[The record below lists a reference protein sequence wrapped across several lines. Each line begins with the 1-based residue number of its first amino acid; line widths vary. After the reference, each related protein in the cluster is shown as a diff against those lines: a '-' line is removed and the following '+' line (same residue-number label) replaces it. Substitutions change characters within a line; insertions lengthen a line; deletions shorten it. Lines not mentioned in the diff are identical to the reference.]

1 MPPKRYREG
10 SPNTVLRS
18 MSSEESGNSMN
29 INLSQNTLNS
39 RNNGYGGFSN
49 NENGNLERTAKRRK
63 NNSQPRP
70 PLVTA
75 AQAAGSK
82 QKANYE
88 KLRIKRN
95 SLPRGLYNIFSN
107 ARLQNAVNQG
117 RYQNMNTQ
125 IKSKIKLANNHE
137 RRIKNQLNKIPNGI
151 FRRNTTFKINN
162 VIGNNSKTNALLQ
175 QINTEQKKINA
186 NAKAKAAENAKK
198 AAANK
203 AAENAKKA
211 AANKAAENA
220 KKAVRNRVAP
230 VNLRAKK
237 KAAAAAQA
245 TENAKA
251 KAENQEKNRKKAQNT
266 INKAIT
272 NKRQRNANELNML
285 RKSKAAANKAVAN
298 KARANAKA
306 KAATPANSV
315 RNSVTNIGN
324 GGNSLNN
331 NANSSAFIAPTK
343 RERKADGKLEKDDAG
358 KFMKRG
364 ILLEIIKMSS
374 RTINMANN
382 NRNGFLKLMPTVNN
396 ANSILEYHTYTWALL
411 YDLISTIDGTKF
423 AALQITPKTLKDI
436 HKKLMVKNT
445 YTTGRSTGGMGNR
458 QERVF
463 NFTDEEVVEFLF
475 LIWLDGNHDEYI
487 HKSFIEWLDDKE
499 SNATYFTTTHREL
512 AKKFVREFPD
522 PRIYIN
528 NVPKFSKTNAKK
540 EREEFITQA
549 LKSVK
554 GYETIRKICI
564 ETESVW
570 FFIHNYNG
578 DPRRVS
584 TKNQTSVKMNFPT
597 FSGGNPSKTSLAGN
611 FESILKMGIEKILNI
626 KQSDY
631 IYTGTWEINKLK
643 QGNMIH
649 EVSLDQES
657 GDKILSKTITN
668 TPKFRPYIT
677 TASLIDPGKHMLDSG
692 AGSTDRLLLLNAM
705 KTNNMNFLDNLQC
718 HYHVGPVKFVIRNG
732 SLNFLKV
739 DLSIRKGGPPTNKP
753 GKMPTLDFFQ
763 LKINETNRQSGV
775 IKQGGKKAEAK
786 NSASKMGKFMGDALQ
801 YMTVSVQNTYR
812 GKPRYF
818 ASGDGSACFMNAY
831 FCQKLKIPLRLI
843 IDTGV
848 SDIRSIG
855 LRNN

>member
-49 NENGNLERTAKRRK
+49 NENGNLERTAKRVK
-63 NNSQPRP
+63 TQPQPQPQPQP

-75 AQAAGSK
+75 AQAAGRK
-82 QKANYE
+82 QKENYN

-107 ARLQNAVNQG
+107 ARLQNAVNRG

-125 IKSKIKLANNHE
+125 INSKIKLANNHE
-137 RRIKNQLNKIPNGI
+137 RRIKNQLNKIPLGI

-186 NAKAKAAENAKK
+186 NAKAKAAENTKK
-198 AAANK
+198 AAADK

-211 AANKAAENA
+211 A
-220 KKAVRNRVAP
+220 RNRVAP

-285 RKSKAAANKAVAN
+285 RKSKTAANKAAANKAAAN
-298 KARANAKA
+298 ARAT
-306 KAATPANSV
+306 TPANSV
-315 RNSVTNIGN
+315 RNSITNIGN
-324 GGNSLNN
+324 GGNSINN
-331 NANSSAFIAPTK
+331 NASSPVIIAANGNGKTK
-343 RERKADGKLEKDDAG
+343 KNA
-358 KFMKRG
+358 
-364 ILLEIIKMSS
+364 ILLEIIKMSR

-475 LIWLDGNHDEYI
+475 LIWLDGNHDKYI
-487 HKSFIEWLDDKE
+487 NESFKDWLDDKN
-499 SNATYFTTTHREL
+499 SNAVYFTNRHREL
-512 AKKFVREFPD
+512 AKDFVNEFPD
-522 PRIYIN
+522 PRKYIN

-549 LKSVK
+549 LRNVK

-564 ETESVW
+564 ETKSAW
-570 FFIHNYNG
+570 FFIHSYNG
-578 DPRRVS
+578 DPSRAHTV
-584 TKNQTSVKMNFPT
+584 KKPLQTSVKMGFGT
-597 FSGGNPSKTSLAGN
+597 YSSGNPAKTSLADN
-611 FESILKMGIEKILNI
+611 FESVLKMGIEKILDI
-626 KQSDY
+626 KQSDS

-657 GDKILSKTITN
+657 GDKILSKAITN

-677 TASLIDPGKHMLDSG
+677 TASLIDPGKYMLSSG
-692 AGSTDRLLLLNAM
+692 AGSSDRLLLLNAM
-705 KTNNMNFLDNLQC
+705 KTQNMNFLDKLQC
-718 HYHVGPVKFVIRNG
+718 HYHIGPVKFVIRNG
-732 SLNFLKV
+732 GLNFLKV

-763 LKINETNRQSGV
+763 LKINETNRQSGE
-775 IKQGGKKAEAK
+775 IIQGGKKK
-786 NSASKMGKFMGDALQ
+786 NATDPLSKMGKFMGDALQ
-801 YMTVSVQNTYR
+801 YMTVSVQNIYR
-812 GKPRYF
+812 KKPRYF

-831 FCQKLKIPLRLI
+831 FCHKLNIPLRLI

-848 SDIRSIG
+848 GNIRSTG
-855 LRNN
+855 LQNN

>member
-49 NENGNLERTAKRRK
+49 NENGNLERTAKRVK
-63 NNSQPRP
+63 TQPP
-70 PLVTA
+70 PPPVTV
-75 AQAAGSK
+75 AQAVGRK
-82 QKANYE
+82 QKENYN

-107 ARLQNAVNQG
+107 ARLQNAVNQE
-117 RYQNMNTQ
+117 RYQNMITQ
-125 IKSKIKLANNHE
+125 INSKIKLANNHE
-137 RRIKNQLNKIPNGI
+137 RRIKNQLNKIPSGN

-198 AAANK
+198 AA
-203 AAENAKKA
+203 
-211 AANKAAENA
+211 
-220 KKAVRNRVAP
+220 RNRVAP

-251 KAENQEKNRKKAQNT
+251 KAENQGKNRKKAQNT

-285 RKSKAAANKAVAN
+285 RKSKAKANSNARTKAAAAAQAAENDKAKAVA
-298 KARANAKA
+298 
-306 KAATPANSV
+306 PANSV
-315 RNSVTNIGN
+315 RNSITNIGN
-324 GGNSLNN
+324 GGNSINN
-331 NANSSAFIAPTK
+331 NASSPVIIAANGNGKTK
-343 RERKADGKLEKDDAG
+343 KNA
-358 KFMKRG
+358 
-364 ILLEIIKMSS
+364 ILLEIIKMSR

-475 LIWLDGNHDEYI
+475 LIWLDGNHDKYI
-487 HKSFIEWLDDKE
+487 NESFKDWLDDKN
-499 SNATYFTTTHREL
+499 SNAVYFTNRHREL
-512 AKKFVREFPD
+512 AKDFVNEFPD
-522 PRIYIN
+522 PRKYIN

-549 LKSVK
+549 LRNVK

-564 ETESVW
+564 ETKSAW
-570 FFIHNYNG
+570 FFIHSYNG
-578 DPRRVS
+578 DPSRAHTV
-584 TKNQTSVKMNFPT
+584 KKPLQTSVKMGFGT
-597 FSGGNPSKTSLAGN
+597 YSSGNPAKTSLADN
-611 FESILKMGIEKILNI
+611 FESVLKMGIEKILDI
-626 KQSDY
+626 KQSDS

-657 GDKILSKTITN
+657 GDKILSKAITN

-677 TASLIDPGKHMLDSG
+677 TASLIDPGKYMLSSG
-692 AGSTDRLLLLNAM
+692 AGSSDRLLLLNAM
-705 KTNNMNFLDNLQC
+705 KTQNMNFLDKLQC
-718 HYHVGPVKFVIRNG
+718 HYHIGPVKFVIRNG
-732 SLNFLKV
+732 GLNFLKV

-753 GKMPTLDFFQ
+753 GKMPTLNFFQ
-763 LKINETNRQSGV
+763 LKINETNRQSGE
-775 IKQGGKKAEAK
+775 IIQGGKKK
-786 NSASKMGKFMGDALQ
+786 NATDPLSKMGKFMGDALQ
-801 YMTVSVQNTYR
+801 YMTVSVQNIYR
-812 GKPRYF
+812 KKPRYF

-831 FCQKLKIPLRLI
+831 FCHKLNIPLRLI

-848 SDIRSIG
+848 GNIRSTG
-855 LRNN
+855 LQNN

>member
-29 INLSQNTLNS
+29 INSSQNTLNS

-63 NNSQPRP
+63 NNSQPQP
-70 PLVTA
+70 PFVTA
-75 AQAAGSK
+75 AQAVGRK
-82 QKANYE
+82 QKENYN

-107 ARLQNAVNQG
+107 TRLQNAVNQG
-117 RYQNMNTQ
+117 RYQNMNNQ
-125 IKSKIKLANNHE
+125 INSKIKLANNHE
-137 RRIKNQLNKIPNGI
+137 KRIKNQLNKIPNGI

-186 NAKAKAAENAKK
+186 NAKA
-198 AAANK
+198 K

-285 RKSKAAANKAVAN
+285 RKSKAAANKAAAN
-298 KARANAKA
+298 ARAT
-306 KAATPANSV
+306 TPANSV
-315 RNSVTNIGN
+315 RNSITNIGN
-324 GGNSLNN
+324 GGKSIEN
-331 NANSSAFIAPTK
+331 NASSPVIIAANRNGKTK
-343 RERKADGKLEKDDAG
+343 KNA
-358 KFMKRG
+358 
-364 ILLEIIKMSS
+364 ILLEIIKMSR
-374 RTINMANN
+374 RTINMAKN

-411 YDLISTIDGTKF
+411 YDLISTIDSTKF
-423 AALQITPKTLKDI
+423 TALQITPKTLKDI
-436 HKKLMVKNT
+436 HKKLIVKNT

-475 LIWLDGNHDEYI
+475 LIWLDGNHDKYI
-487 HKSFIEWLDDKE
+487 NESFKDWLDDKN
-499 SNATYFTTTHREL
+499 SNAVYFTNRHREL
-512 AKKFVREFPD
+512 AKDFVNEFPD
-522 PRIYIN
+522 PRKYIN

-540 EREEFITQA
+540 ERKEFITQA
-549 LKSVK
+549 LRNVK

-564 ETESVW
+564 ETKSVW

-578 DPRRVS
+578 DPERKN
-584 TKNQTSVKMNFPT
+584 TKLQTSVKMGFGT
-597 FSGGNPSKTSLAGN
+597 FSSGTPSKTSLANN
-611 FESILKMGIEKILNI
+611 FETILKMGIEKILDI

-677 TASLIDPGKHMLDSG
+677 TAGLIDPGKHMLDSG

-705 KTNNMNFLDNLQC
+705 KTKNMNFLDNLQC

-732 SLNFLKV
+732 GLNFLKV
-739 DLSIRKGGPPTNKP
+739 DLSIRKGGPPIKKE
-753 GKMPTLDFFQ
+753 GSMPTLDFFQ
-763 LKINETNRQSGV
+763 LKINETNQQSGE
-775 IKQGGKKAEAK
+775 IIQGGIKKNAT
-786 NSASKMGKFMGDALQ
+786 NPSSKMGKFMGDALQ

-812 GKPRYF
+812 KKPRFF

-831 FCQKLKIPLRLI
+831 FCHKLNIPLRLI

-848 SDIRSIG
+848 GNIRSAG
-855 LRNN
+855 LQNN

>member
-1 MPPKRYREG
+1 
-10 SPNTVLRS
+10 
-18 MSSEESGNSMN
+18 MSLSKNDIDNLKTRLSKNK
-29 INLSQNTLNS
+29 NLSVTSKTNLNRFIENTKNAFDRTAYNTRMRNLRTRDASLGINS
-39 RNNGYGGFSN
+39 RNGSVYRGSVNPGKRGRNSPRGPLSAVSGTSNTSNNQNNASTNGYGGFSN
-49 NENGNLERTAKRRK
+49 NENNSRAKRRK
-63 NNSQPRP
+63 SNSQPQP
-70 PLVTA
+70 PFVTVATA
-75 AQAAGSK
+75 AARAA
-82 QKANYE
+82 KA
-88 KLRIKRN
+88 
-95 SLPRGLYNIFSN
+95 
-107 ARLQNAVNQG
+107 
-117 RYQNMNTQ
+117 
-125 IKSKIKLANNHE
+125 
-137 RRIKNQLNKIPNGI
+137 
-151 FRRNTTFKINN
+151 
-162 VIGNNSKTNALLQ
+162 
-175 QINTEQKKINA
+175 NA
-186 NAKAKAAENAKK
+186 NARAAANNARRKAVANAKK
-198 AAANK
+198 KAIIAQQQGKAAANNARRKAVANARAAANK

-251 KAENQEKNRKKAQNT
+251 KAQNT

-285 RKSKAAANKAVAN
+285 RKSKAAANKAAAN
-298 KARANAKA
+298 ARAT
-306 KAATPANSV
+306 TPANSV
-315 RNSVTNIGN
+315 RNSITNIGN
-324 GGNSLNN
+324 GGNSINN
-331 NANSSAFIAPTK
+331 NASSPVIIAANGNGKTK
-343 RERKADGKLEKDDAG
+343 KNA
-358 KFMKRG
+358 
-364 ILLEIIKMSS
+364 ILLEIIKMSR

-475 LIWLDGNHDEYI
+475 LIWLDGNHDKYI
-487 HKSFIEWLDDKE
+487 NESFKDWLDDKN
-499 SNATYFTTTHREL
+499 SNAVYFTNRHREL
-512 AKKFVREFPD
+512 AKDFVNEFPD
-522 PRIYIN
+522 PRKYIN

-549 LKSVK
+549 LRNVK

-564 ETESVW
+564 ETKSAW
-570 FFIHNYNG
+570 FFIHSYNG
-578 DPRRVS
+578 DPSRAHTV
-584 TKNQTSVKMNFPT
+584 KKPLQTSVKMGFGT
-597 FSGGNPSKTSLAGN
+597 YSSGNPAKTSLADN
-611 FESILKMGIEKILNI
+611 FESILKMGIEKILDI

-677 TASLIDPGKHMLDSG
+677 TASLIDPGKHMLSSG
-692 AGSTDRLLLLNAM
+692 AGSSDRLLLLNAM

-763 LKINETNRQSGV
+763 LKINETNRQSGE
-775 IKQGGKKAEAK
+775 IIQGGKKK
-786 NSASKMGKFMGDALQ
+786 NATDPLSKMGKFMGDALQ
-801 YMTVSVQNTYR
+801 YMTVSVQNIYR
-812 GKPRYF
+812 KKPRYF

-831 FCQKLKIPLRLI
+831 FCHKLNIPLRLI

-848 SDIRSIG
+848 GNIRSTG
-855 LRNN
+855 LQNN